1 MEKDGSIRLSVTDQP
16 AEVSLWQ
23 ATNPDARDFRLAAL
37 GGVWTSR
44 LIGGDGK
51 GAYIGRIRPPERG
64 WTAFFIELT
73 YQLDNGRKIKFTT
86 GVRVLP
92 ETLPYIEK
100 LKVYSAQEDDS

>member
-1 MEKDGSIRLSVTDQP
+1 MKKDGSIRLSVIDQP
-16 AEVSLWQ
+16 VEVRLWQ

-37 GGVWTSR
+37 GAAWKSR
-44 LIGGDGK
+44 LVGGDGK
-51 GAYIGRIRPPERG
+51 GVYIGRIRPPEKG

-73 YQLDNGRKIKFTT
+73 YELEKGRKIKFTT

-100 LKVYSAQEDDS
+100 LKVYSAPEGDS